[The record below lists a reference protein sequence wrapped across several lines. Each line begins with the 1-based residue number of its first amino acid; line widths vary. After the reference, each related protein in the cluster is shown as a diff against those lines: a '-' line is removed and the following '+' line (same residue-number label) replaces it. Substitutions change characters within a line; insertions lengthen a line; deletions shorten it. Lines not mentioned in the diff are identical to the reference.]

1 MTANPIPPI
10 SDHLAL
16 SLRAFAESKIPKQP
30 KKPKKIS
37 KKRPPYASEWTL
49 VFDTETTTDAG
60 QSLRFG
66 TYQVRKAGELFGA
79 GVFFDPE
86 GVTDAELLTLKDYT
100 AANGLSLLTRDEFAD
115 QIFYGIGYQL
125 RATIIGFNLPFDI
138 SRIAIHHGFA
148 RSSKY
153 QDMRGGFTFK
163 ISKQKIYPFCQVKHL
178 SRNCSFIRF
187 ASPMGQRDA
196 RSERGRRQYNR
207 PRRGHFVDVKTLAN
221 SLFARGFSL
230 AALSKFLKVENP
242 KLDFDD
248 FAGPVSDAMIEY
260 AVRDVQTTWECY
272 LELTKRL
279 AALGLPK
286 LLPEKAYSEASIG
299 KAYLKEMGV
308 VPWQICQPHFPRQIL
323 ANIMSTYF
331 GGRSE
336 VRIRRELRQ
345 VMMCDFLSMYPTVC
359 TLMGLWQFVI
369 ADGMTTQDATSEAKA
384 ILENADLDWL
394 QRPQSWRQLTM
405 LVRVKAQGD
414 IFPVRAAYVEGEQS
428 TIGLNHLTSG
438 DTPLWFTLAD
448 CIASKLLT
456 GKSPQVLEAVM
467 FMPGEMQ
474 TGLRPVNV
482 GGKADYRVD
491 PATDDLHKRVIEL
504 RHSVKVTMKGQ
515 FGDDLAA
522 LDTEQNAL
530 KILAN
535 ATSYGIFVEINVNR
549 RSVPIQTI
557 VHSATSAPF
566 DFATDKAEETGPY
579 FHPLLATLIT
589 GSARL
594 MLAIAERQVT
604 DSELEWSFCDTD
616 SIAIAKPD
624 ELDRDQFTA
633 KVENIIGWFEAL
645 NPYNFG
651 GSILKIEPEN
661 FALETGKPE
670 PLYCWAVSA
679 KRYALFNLD
688 TGNAPIMRKVSAHGL
703 GHLRPPFDETNAP
716 TDMPPPHHSVLGKG
730 TSYWHV
736 DLWWRIVRAAI
747 GGTPNQVPWNY
758 HAAMLRP
765 AISRYGATSP
775 DLLRWFKG
783 YNANRKYRDRVKPFG
798 FLLSMSVSPFA
809 NSEQIMDLAACAKR
823 RKKVRPVKPA
833 AAYDTDH
840 DKAATSAF
848 CRDSGEPVPPDIL
861 KSYAET
867 LAQYHLHPESKF
879 LNGSYGDNGTTLR
892 RHVQMSGVCNIGK
905 ESNDWEAQAIL
916 GHDPDAAPDY
926 GLSQND
932 HLELVARL
940 CVLVESLGARKL
952 AAALHIS
959 TAKLRSILANGSL
972 SDPDN
977 VHSLASRLPVA
988 FIKWESQ
995 KREREIK
1002 AQRLHELVGEMGLRR
1017 TARKIGVDPSNLR
1030 RSIKRG
1036 ISSTRCKICM
1046 SD

>member
-1 MTANPIPPI
+1 MTANSIPPI

-16 SLRAFAESKIPKQP
+16 SLRAFAESTIPKQP
-30 KKPKKIS
+30 KKVS
-37 KKRPPYASEWTL
+37 KKRPPFASEWTL

-60 QSLRFG
+60 QSLRIG
-66 TYQVRKAGELFGA
+66 TYQLRQADDLYGA

-86 GVTDAELLTLKDYT
+86 GVTDAELQTLKSYT
-100 AANGLSLLTRDEFAD
+100 DARGLSLLTRDEFAD
-115 QIFYGIGYQL
+115 QIFYDMAYQL
-125 RATIIGFNLPFDI
+125 RANIIGFNLPFDI
-138 SRIAIHHGFA
+138 SRIAIRHGSA
-148 RSSKY
+148 RSNKY

-163 ISKQKIYPFCQVKHL
+163 ISKQKIYPNCQVKHL

-196 RSERGRRQYNR
+196 RGERGRGLYNR

-221 SLFARGFSL
+221 ALFARGFSL
-230 AALSKFLKVENP
+230 ADLSKFLKVENP

-248 FAGPVSDAMIEY
+248 FAGPVTDTMIEY

-272 LELTKRL
+272 LELTERL

-286 LLPEKAYSEASIG
+286 LVPEKAYSEASIG
-299 KAYLKEMGV
+299 KAYLKEMGII
-308 VPWQICQPHFPRQIL
+308 PWQQCQPQFPRQIL

-359 TLMGLWQFVI
+359 TLMGLWNFVI
-369 ADGMTTQDATSEAKA
+369 ADGMTTQDATAEAKA

-394 QRPQSWRQLTM
+394 QQPQSWRQLTM

-414 IFPVRAAYVEGEQS
+414 IFPVRAAYSEGEQS
-428 TIGLNHLTSG
+428 TIGLNYLTSG

-448 CIASKLLT
+448 CIASKLLA
-456 GKSPQVLEAVM
+456 GKAPEVLEAVM

-482 GGKADYRVD
+482 GGNADYRVD
-491 PATDDLHKRVIEL
+491 PTKDDLYKRLIEL
-504 RHSVKVTMKGQ
+504 RYSVKVSMKSKS
-515 FGDDLAA
+515 GDDFAA
-522 LDTEQNAL
+522 MDTEQNAL
-530 KILAN
+530 KIFAN

-549 RSVPIQTI
+549 RAVPVPTI

-566 DFATDKAEETGPY
+566 NFSTDKAEETGPY

-589 GSARL
+589 GAARL

-604 DSELEWSFCDTD
+604 DSGLEWSFCDTD

-624 ELDRDQFTA
+624 EMDREQFAA
-633 KVENIIGWFEAL
+633 KVHDIVSWFEAL
-645 NPYNFG
+645 NPYDFG

-661 FALETGKPE
+661 HALETGNPE

-688 TGNAPIMRKVSAHGL
+688 SDDAPIMRKVSAHGL

-716 TDMPPPHHSVLGKG
+716 DDMPKAHHSVLGKG

-747 GGTPNQVPWNY
+747 AGTPNQVPLGY

-783 YNANRKYRDRVKPFG
+783 YNANRKYRDKVKPFG
-798 FLLSMSVSPFA
+798 FLLSMSVKLFP
-809 NSEQIMDLAACAKR
+809 NSEVILDLAACAKR

-833 AAYDTDH
+833 AAYDTDYA
-840 DKAATSAF
+840 KAAASAF
-848 CRDSGEPVPPDIL
+848 CRESGEPVPSEML
-861 KSYAET
+861 KTYVET

-879 LNGSYGDNGTTLR
+879 LNGSYGEKGTTLR

-905 ESNDWEAQAIL
+905 ESNDWETQAVL
-916 GHDPDAAPDY
+916 GFDPEAAPDY
-926 GLSQND
+926 GVTESDQLAII
-932 HLELVARL
+932 ARL
-940 CVLVESLGARKL
+940 RVLSKSLGAGKL
-952 AAALHIS
+952 ATALGVS
-959 TAKLRSILANGSL
+959 TAKLSNIILNKSNSRRPVSTISARVILGLEKDAEVSAKQMQSESL
-972 SDPDN
+972 ELN
-977 VHSLASRLPVA
+977 LAS
-988 FIKWESQ
+988 
-995 KREREIK
+995 KRD
-1002 AQRLHELVGEMGLRR
+1002 GLRE
-1017 TARKIGVDPSNLR
+1017 TARKHGIDPSNLR
-1030 RSIKRG
+1030 RRLKLLSNPEGR
-1036 ISSTRCKICM
+1036 
-1046 SD
+1046 

>member
-1 MTANPIPPI
+1 MTANSIPPI

-16 SLRAFAESKIPKQP
+16 SLRAFAESTIEKQP
-30 KKPKKIS
+30 KKVS
-37 KKRPPYASEWTL
+37 KKRSPYASEWTL

-60 QSLRFG
+60 QSLRIG
-66 TYQVRKAGELFGA
+66 TYQVRQAGELFGA

-86 GVTDAELLTLKDYT
+86 GVTDAELLTLQRYCD
-100 AANGLSLLTRDEFAD
+100 ANGLSLLTRDEFAD

-125 RATIIGFNLPFDI
+125 RANIIGFNLPFDI
-138 SRIAIHHGFA
+138 SRIAIHYGSA

-163 ISKQKIYPFCQVKHL
+163 ISKQKFYPFCQIKHL

-187 ASPMGQRDA
+187 ASPKGQRDA

-221 SLFARGFSL
+221 ALFARGFSL
-230 AALSKFLKVENP
+230 ADLSKFLKVENP

-248 FAGPVSDAMIEY
+248 FAGPVSDTMIEY

-272 LELTKRL
+272 LELTERL
-279 AALGLPK
+279 AALGLPN

-299 KAYLKEMGV
+299 KAYLKEMGII
-308 VPWQICQPHFPRQIL
+308 PWQICQPQFPRQMI

-336 VRIRRELRQ
+336 IRIRRELRQ
-345 VMMCDFLSMYPTVC
+345 VTMCDFLSMYPTVC
-359 TLMGLWQFVI
+359 TLMGLWNFVI
-369 ADGMTTQDATSEAKA
+369 ADGMTTQDATDDAKA
-384 ILENADLDWL
+384 ILENADLAWL
-394 QRPQSWRQLTM
+394 QQPQSWRQLTM

-414 IFPVRAAYVEGEQS
+414 IFPVRAAYSEGEQS
-428 TIGLNHLTSG
+428 TIGLNYLTSG

-448 CIASKLLT
+448 CIASKLLA
-456 GKSPQVLEAVM
+456 GKAPEVLEAVM

-474 TGLRPVNV
+474 TGLRSVNV
-482 GGKADYRVD
+482 GGNADYHVD
-491 PATDDLHKRVIEL
+491 PTKDDLYKRLIEL
-504 RHSVKVTMKGQ
+504 RYSVKVAMKGHS
-515 FGDDLAA
+515 GDNFTA

-530 KILAN
+530 KIFAN
-535 ATSYGIFVEINVNR
+535 ATSYGIFVEMNVNR
-549 RSVPIQTI
+549 RAAPIPTI
-557 VHSATSAPF
+557 VHSATSEPF
-566 DFATDKAEETGPY
+566 NFATDKAEETGPY

-589 GSARL
+589 GAARL
-594 MLAIAERQVT
+594 MLAIAERLVA
-604 DSELEWSFCDTD
+604 DSGLEWSFCDTD

-624 ELDRDQFTA
+624 EMECEQFAA
-633 KVENIIGWFEAL
+633 KVNEIVCWFEAL
-645 NPYNFG
+645 NPYDFD

-661 FALETGKPE
+661 FALYTDVSE

-688 TGNAPIMRKVSAHGL
+688 TDNAPIMRKVSAHGL

-716 TDMPPPHHSVLGKG
+716 DDMPEPHHSVLGKG

-747 GGTPNQVPWNY
+747 AGTPNQVPLDY
-758 HAAMLRP
+758 HTAMLLP

-783 YNANRKYRDRVKPFG
+783 YNANRQYRDKVKPFG

-809 NSEQIMDLAACAKR
+809 SSEQIVDLAAGTKR
-823 RKKVRPVKPA
+823 RPKARPLKPA

-840 DKAATSAF
+840 AKAAASAF
-848 CRDSGEPVPPDIL
+848 CRDSGERVPSDML
-861 KSYAET
+861 KTYAET

-879 LNGSYGDNGTTLR
+879 LNGSYGDKGTTQR

-905 ESNDWEAQAIL
+905 ESNDWETQAVL
-916 GHDPDAAPDY
+916 GFDPDAAPDY
-926 GLSQND
+926 GMSAK
-932 HLELVARL
+932 ELATIPARL
-940 CVLVESLGARKL
+940 K
-952 AAALHIS
+952 
-959 TAKLRSILANGSL
+959 
-972 SDPDN
+972 
-977 VHSLASRLPVA
+977 SLAKAIGSKNL
-988 FIKWESQ
+988 
-995 KREREIK
+995 
-1002 AQRLHELVGEMGLRR
+1002 AQRLRIPPAILIQLKFEKPNWKAAASQIELDLISRLENDAKVIVDQNQNELAELRNEIDAIGLRSV
-1017 TARKIGVDPSNLR
+1017 ARARNLDPSNLR
-1030 RSIKRG
+1030 RRLGKRL
-1036 ISSTRCKICM
+1036 K
-1046 SD
+1046 

>member
-1 MTANPIPPI
+1 MTANSIPPI

-16 SLRAFAESKIPKQP
+16 SIRAFAESTIEKQP
-30 KKPKKIS
+30 KKVS

-49 VFDTETTTDAG
+49 VFDTETSTDAG
-60 QSLRFG
+60 QSLRIG
-66 TYQVRKAGELFGA
+66 TYRVRQAGELFGA

-86 GVTDAELLTLKDYT
+86 GVTDAELLTLQRYCD
-100 AANGLSLLTRDEFAD
+100 ANGLSLLTRDEFAD

-125 RATIIGFNLPFDI
+125 RANIIGFNLPFDI
-138 SRIAIHHGFA
+138 SRIAIHYGSA

-163 ISKQKIYPFCQVKHL
+163 ISKQKFYPFCQIKHL

-187 ASPMGQRDA
+187 ASPKGQRDA

-230 AALSKFLKVENP
+230 ADLSKFLKVENP

-248 FAGPVSDAMIEY
+248 FAGPVSDTMIEY

-272 LELTKRL
+272 LELTERL
-279 AALGLPK
+279 AALGLPN

-299 KAYLKEMGV
+299 KAYLKEMGI
-308 VPWQICQPHFPRQIL
+308 VPWQICQPQFPRQML

-345 VMMCDFLSMYPTVC
+345 VTMCDFLSMYPTVC

-369 ADGMTTQDATSEAKA
+369 ADGMTTRDATDDAKA

-394 QRPQSWRQLTM
+394 QQPQSWRKLTM
-405 LVRVKAQGD
+405 LVRVKVQGD
-414 IFPVRAAYVEGEQS
+414 IFPVRAAYSEGEQS
-428 TIGLNHLTSG
+428 TIGLNYLTSG

-448 CIASKLLT
+448 CIASKLLA
-456 GKSPQVLEAVM
+456 GKAPEVLEAVM

-474 TGLRPVNV
+474 TGLRSVNV

-491 PATDDLHKRVIEL
+491 PAKDDLHKRVIEL
-504 RHSVKVTMKGQ
+504 RYSVKVTMKDQ
-515 FGDDLAA
+515 SGDDLAA

-549 RSVPIQTI
+549 RAAPVPTI

-566 DFATDKAEETGPY
+566 NFATDKAEETGPY

-589 GSARL
+589 GAARL
-594 MLAIAERQVT
+594 MLAIAERHVT
-604 DSELEWSFCDTD
+604 DSGLEWSFCDTD

-624 ELDRDQFTA
+624 EMDRDQFAA
-633 KVENIIGWFEAL
+633 KVDEIVCWFEAL
-645 NPYNFG
+645 NPYDFS

-661 FALETGKPE
+661 FAHETGNPE
-670 PLYCWAVSA
+670 PLFCWAVSA

-688 TGNAPIMRKVSAHGL
+688 SENSPIMRKVSAHGL
-703 GHLRPPFDETNAP
+703 GHLRPPFNETNAP
-716 TDMPPPHHSVLGKG
+716 DDMPEPHHSVLGKG

-736 DLWWRIVRAAI
+736 NLWWRIVRAAI
-747 GGTPNQVPWNY
+747 AGTPNQVPLDY

-783 YNANRKYRDRVKPFG
+783 YNATRKYRDKVKPFG
-798 FLLSMSVSPFA
+798 FLLSLSVSPFA
-809 NSEQIMDLAACAKR
+809 NSEQIVDLAACAKR
-823 RKKVRPVKPA
+823 RKKVQPVKPA

-840 DKAATSAF
+840 EKAAASAF
-848 CRDSGEPVPPDIL
+848 CRDSGEPVSSDIL

-879 LNGSYGDNGTTLR
+879 LNGSYGDIGTTLR
-892 RHVQMSGVCNIGK
+892 RHVQISRVCNIGK

-916 GHDPDAAPDY
+916 GFDPEAAPDY
-926 GLSQND
+926 GMS
-932 HLELVARL
+932 EFESVA
-940 CVLVESLGARKL
+940 L
-952 AAALHIS
+952 AQ
-959 TAKLRSILANGSL
+959 KLRMFVQQLGYAKTSNTLQLSAFKLQQICKGNLCPKRLSELSELPLNLEMAIASENRKVAQQHSSL
-972 SDPDN
+972 N
-977 VHSLASRLPVA
+977 KIRVA
-988 FIKWESQ
+988 V
-995 KREREIK
+995 KRE
-1002 AQRLHELVGEMGLRR
+1002 GLRK
-1017 TARKIGVDPSNLR
+1017 TARKMGADPSNLR
-1030 RSIKRG
+1030 RKLY
-1036 ISSTRCKICM
+1036 
-1046 SD
+1046 